1 MIEFVKNFWCQKVLP
16 LVYTDALSYYEVLSK
31 FVSKLNEIVN
41 NVNNLNENT
50 VFTVNNV
57 KPVDGNVTIDA
68 SSFEGFVS
76 GVNGKKPD
84 AGGEVTLTAA
94 DVGAVPDS
102 KVIVSSVN
110 GIEPTE
116 GNVNVGTVKSVNGSM
131 PDESG
136 NVNLPQVSGV
146 TSVDG
151 VGADSNGNVPL
162 NAVKTVN
169 GIAPADGNVNV
180 GTVKS
185 VNGIMPTNGN
195 VNVGTV
201 RTVNGKAP
209 DLNGAV
215 DGVTVESLYPYVE
228 NWANFGDM
236 YNFARN
242 TAHIGKLYYCS
253 VYHENDYQ
261 WWDTNKFGMGSFILT
276 IMNVDANVAPLIEL
290 RSLARGD
297 IFILDRW
304 GNDGNYTY
312 PWFANYGA
320 NIKTINNIAPDDKG
334 NINITANNVGA
345 IANTDGSVYTN
356 LIADKNVTRAKVADE
371 ITYIPE
377 VSVDS
382 SSTRYIT
389 KNMGGLFNWV
399 YGTGYNLELDSA
411 EYNKL
416 ETFWETILYNSEA
429 GNLTIKFTGLANVFD
444 TRTGETLGGTSQIT
458 VTKYKAVKLKK
469 IGTSGIVVLSA

>member
-31 FVSKLNEIVN
+31 FVGKLNEIVN

-57 KPVDGNVTIDA
+57 KPVNGNVTIDA

-84 AGGEVTLTAA
+84 AGGEVTLTAE

-185 VNGIMPTNGN
+185 VNGIVPTNGN

-215 DGVTVESLYPYVE
+215 DGVTVESLYPYVGT
-228 NWANFGDM
+228 WANFGDM

-242 TAHIGKLYYCS
+242 AAHIGKLYYCS

-304 GNDGNYTY
+304 GGEGNYTY

-320 NIKTINNIAPDDKG
+320 NAKSVNNIAADDKG
-334 NINITANNVGA
+334 NINITAGNVGA
-345 IANTDGSVYTN
+345 IPNTDGSVYTN

-377 VSVDS
+377 VAVNS
-382 SSTRYIT
+382 SDTRYIT
-389 KNMGGLFNWV
+389 KSMGGLFNWV

-458 VTKYKAVKLKK
+458 LTKYKAVKLKK
-469 IGTSGIVVLSA
+469 VGTSGILILSV